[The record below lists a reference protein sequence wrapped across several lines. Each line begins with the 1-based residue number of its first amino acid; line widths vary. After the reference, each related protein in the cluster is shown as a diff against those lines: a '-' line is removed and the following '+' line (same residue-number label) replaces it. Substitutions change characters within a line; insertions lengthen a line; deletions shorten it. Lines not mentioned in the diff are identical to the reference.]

1 MMEDGRGFTL
11 LPGST
16 PSTQFGQ
23 WHRDARL
30 ELWAQV
36 LSGDQSTPNSH
47 PSTKV
52 YAGALRLPRKDCFRA
67 QTSLNCSD
75 KQATIAGDRCYGDS
89 G

>member
-36 LSGDQSTPNSH
+36 LSGDQLTPNAH
-47 PSTKV
+47 RSTKV
-52 YAGALRLPRKDCFRA
+52 YAGALRLRRKDCFRA